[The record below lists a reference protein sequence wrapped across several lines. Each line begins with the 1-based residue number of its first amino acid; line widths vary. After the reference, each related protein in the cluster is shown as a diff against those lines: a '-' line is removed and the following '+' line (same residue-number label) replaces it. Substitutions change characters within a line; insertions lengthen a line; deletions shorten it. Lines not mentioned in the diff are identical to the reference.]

1 MTRLRGGACPALSP
15 PSGQTPQTPVRVRK
29 EPGLP
34 APPAR
39 GPAGPHSPA
48 QRTPRSPCP
57 QRRCHQKDKFPR
69 VADLQKMISF
79 LKIFSTWPLVP
90 NDRKSHA
97 VGSLRMNLQ
106 RPQSQPTSP
115 PRGEGPRPFLV
126 NTGGRGTA
134 WQRDLRLGPSCPL
147 CKSGW
152 SSRRAPG
159 ILELIA
165 HLQLVAATCNPRTP
179 HQAGVTPRPLQKANT
194 AHPLRPR
201 RAPSPSLEGKRNTPC
216 AASGP
221 KARKRRT
228 LTSGRQARRRSL
240 ENPFVHRCIRSS
252 IRQIFAQRRAQCPP
266 GSSSRRPQRC
276 RGTWRVR
283 GRGRV
288 AWEMTRGA

>member
-97 VGSLRMNLQ
+97 VGGLQMNLQ

-126 NTGGRGTA
+126 NTGGGAQHGRGTSA
-134 WQRDLRLGPSCPL
+134 WGPLVRYANQVGVAEGPQGFSSSLLTCSWSLPPATREHHTRLG
-147 CKSGW
+147 
-152 SSRRAPG
+152 
-159 ILELIA
+159 
-165 HLQLVAATCNPRTP
+165 
-179 HQAGVTPRPLQKANT
+179 
-194 AHPLRPR
+194 
-201 RAPSPSLEGKRNTPC
+201 
-216 AASGP
+216 
-221 KARKRRT
+221 
-228 LTSGRQARRRSL
+228 
-240 ENPFVHRCIRSS
+240 
-252 IRQIFAQRRAQCPP
+252 
-266 GSSSRRPQRC
+266 
-276 RGTWRVR
+276 
-283 GRGRV
+283 
-288 AWEMTRGA
+288 